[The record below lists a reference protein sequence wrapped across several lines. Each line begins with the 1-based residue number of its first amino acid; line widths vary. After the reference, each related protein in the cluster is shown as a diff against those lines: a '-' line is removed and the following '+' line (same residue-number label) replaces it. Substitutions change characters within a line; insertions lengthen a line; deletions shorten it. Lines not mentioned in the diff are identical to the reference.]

1 MYVRYIL
8 YVYLLFDIDVCSL
21 VCMVIS
27 MFDIYILYL
36 CDISSNH
43 RIFELKKFA
52 FRMVLDSIVASILP
66 CHGSDPG
73 SIPGQGALLWT

>member
-36 CDISSNH
+36 CDISSN
-43 RIFELKKFA
+43 L
-52 FRMVLDSIVASILP
+52 
-66 CHGSDPG
+66 
-73 SIPGQGALLWT
+73 